1 MKSSLQ
7 NLPKEFAMNIQLT
20 PEQLQALDARDGTTP
35 RVIDPRNDTAYV
47 LVSETEYE
55 SVREVLEEEQ
65 QQQVIGSIALRNAVG
80 RMEETP

>member
-1 MKSSLQ
+1 
-7 NLPKEFAMNIQLT
+7 MNIQLT

-65 QQQVIGSIALRNAVG
+65 HRRVIHSIALQNAVG
-80 RMEETP
+80 RMEEAP

>member
-1 MKSSLQ
+1 
-7 NLPKEFAMNIQLT
+7 MNIQLT
-20 PEQLQALDARDGTTP
+20 PEQLQALDTRDGTTP

-65 QQQVIGSIALRNAVG
+65 QQQVIRSIALRNAVG